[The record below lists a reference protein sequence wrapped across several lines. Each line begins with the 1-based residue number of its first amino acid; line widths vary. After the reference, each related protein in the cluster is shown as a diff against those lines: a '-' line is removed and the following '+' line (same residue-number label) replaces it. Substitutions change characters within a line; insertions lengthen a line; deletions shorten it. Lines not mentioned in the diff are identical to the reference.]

1 MNPKQMNGAQQNEGE
16 GSKSAARRYDK
27 AATAHA
33 QSGKSKEAAKKAED
47 ALEGPEADEMERA
60 AEKGKAP
67 LHRH

>member
-1 MNPKQMNGAQQNEGE
+1 MNRKPMNGTQQNEGE

-33 QSGKSKEAAKKAED
+33 QSGKSKQAAEEAEE
-47 ALEGPEADEMERA
+47 ALEGPEAEEMARA